1 MSKIVLPIA
10 CRVDGTSL
18 SDGRSLLSE
27 LQAVNPVD
35 DGLGPELTTNGSFD
49 TDTVWTKGLDWTISG
64 GALRKDPGIANSGTS
79 EPITLVGG
87 LTYRVVFNASA
98 LSGGPIRAQFTGG
111 IQANG
116 TLRTLPGLYSEDIV
130 AGVGNLLLEF
140 FGASGAMPVIEY
152 VSVREV
158 L

>member
-1 MSKIVLPIA
+1 MTRIALPIA
-10 CRVDGTSL
+10 CRADG
-18 SDGRSLLSE
+18 SDLFDRRSLLAD
-27 LQAVNPVD
+27 LQPVISGD
-35 DGLGPELTTNGSFD
+35 VLGPELTTNGSFD
-49 TDTVWTKGLDWTISG
+49 TDTVWTKGTDWTISG
-64 GALRKDPGIANSGTS
+64 GALRKDPGVANSGTA

-87 LTYRVVFNASA
+87 QTYRVVFNASA

-116 TLRTLPGLYSEDIV
+116 TLRTLPAIYSEDIV
-130 AGVGNLLLEF
+130 AGAGNLLLEF
-140 FGASGAMPVIEY
+140 FGASGAMTVVEY